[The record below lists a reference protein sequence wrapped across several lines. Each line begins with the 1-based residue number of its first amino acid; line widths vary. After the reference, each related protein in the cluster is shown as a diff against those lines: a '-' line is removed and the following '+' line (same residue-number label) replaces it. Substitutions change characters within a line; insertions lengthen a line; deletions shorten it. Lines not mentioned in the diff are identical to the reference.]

1 MKKKK
6 RITPAEAAKIMG
18 VNPMFIRIGMR
29 DERLRI
35 GYAVKTSNRWTYY
48 IDPILFAEQQHM
60 TVEELG
66 RIIKEIRSAAD

>member
-1 MKKKK
+1 MKKKR

-29 DERLRI
+29 DERLHI

-48 IDPILFAEQQHM
+48 IDPVLFAEQQHM
-60 TVEELG
+60 SVEQLG
-66 RIIKEIRSAAD
+66 EKIKEIRSAAN